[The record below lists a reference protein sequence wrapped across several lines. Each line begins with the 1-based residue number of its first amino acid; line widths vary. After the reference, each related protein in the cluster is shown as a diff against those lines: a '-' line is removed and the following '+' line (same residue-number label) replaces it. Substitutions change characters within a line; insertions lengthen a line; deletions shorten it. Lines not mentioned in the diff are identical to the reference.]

1 MNGTHLTYGGLVKG
15 DNDMVGHV
23 AYALYKRDK
32 LAFIEKI
39 NAQKSRG
46 PTDEELSAF
55 IIASNL
61 QLRSDAYRSEA
72 EQALQTFSQ
81 EVLNDSMIDLERK
94 HEKDLAAELSKSR
107 SWLRA
112 IAESLVANLLAV
124 AVLALIAVVVY
135 GTRIGFV
142 NLAADV
148 FGYELT
154 PKAGTSR

>member
-1 MNGTHLTYGGLVKG
+1 MAATHLTYASLVGG

-32 LAFIEKI
+32 LAFIEKM
-39 NAQKSRG
+39 NADMDRN

-55 IIASNL
+55 IMASNL
-61 QLRSDAYRSEA
+61 QLRTDAYRSEA
-72 EQALQTFSQ
+72 EQALQVFSQ
-81 EVLNDSMIDLERK
+81 EVLSEAMSELERK
-94 HEKDLAAELSKSR
+94 YEKDLAVELSKSR

-112 IAESLVANLLAV
+112 IAENLVANLLAV
-124 AVLALIAVVVY
+124 GVLALIAVAVY

-148 FGYELT
+148 FGYELV
-154 PKAGTSR
+154 PKVEGTR

>member
-1 MNGTHLTYGGLVKG
+1 
-15 DNDMVGHV
+15 
-23 AYALYKRDK
+23 
-32 LAFIEKI
+32 
-39 NAQKSRG
+39 
-46 PTDEELSAF
+46 
-55 IIASNL
+55 
-61 QLRSDAYRSEA
+61 
-72 EQALQTFSQ
+72 
-81 EVLNDSMIDLERK
+81 MIDLERK